1 MKAKD
6 SQIVKGIAIL
16 MMLFHHLFTLKKLT
30 QFNVNHLIVDQTV
43 TTAISSFFKVCV
55 FLFVFVSAYGLSIQ
69 LSKSN
74 CSLKNLEPTTRKR
87 VLNIIKKTFALIVF
101 IFIAGSIFN
110 LPYTASTDY
119 NNGSLI
125 QKIVYIFFNAI
136 GMCSVFKAP
145 LLNSSWWYLSLAIL
159 LIVLVPLLYKLLDK
173 IGVCSLLILTVF
185 SYYIFSLNTTYDRF
199 PKYLLITL
207 LGIITAKYNF
217 FDLLKNYI
225 YKERGG
231 NFLLRLLLLIGLFLY
246 FPLAVYLCTLIEPC
260 YYFILDTLSAF
271 NIVLL
276 CFLLISHIPVINTI
290 LSYLGKYSLY
300 MWMFHTYIMTL
311 WFSDF
316 IYSFKNL
323 WLIYFM
329 LILTSF
335 VFSLIFTNLV
345 NFIEGRISKINSYIY
360 KHLHS

>member
-16 MMLFHHLFTLKKLT
+16 MMLFHHLFALKKLT
-30 QFNVNHLIVDQTV
+30 LFNVNHLIVDQTV

-74 CSLKNLEPTTRKR
+74 CSLKDLEPTTRKR
-87 VLNIIKKTFALIVF
+87 ILNIIKKTFALIVF

-110 LPYTASTDY
+110 LPYTSSTDY

-185 SYYIFSLNTTYDRF
+185 SYYIFSLNTTYDRL

-217 FDLLKNYI
+217 FDSLKKFLLN
-225 YKERGG
+225 
-231 NFLLRLLLLIGLFLY
+231 NMLLRLLLLTGLFLY
-246 FPLAVYLCTLIEPC
+246 FPLAVYLRTLIEPC

-300 MWMFHTYIMTL
+300 MWLFHTYIMTL
-311 WFSDF
+311 WFSSF

-335 VFSLIFTNLV
+335 VFSFIFTNLV
-345 NFIEGRISKINSYIY
+345 NFIEGRISKLNSYIY

>member
-1 MKAKD
+1 
-6 SQIVKGIAIL
+6 
-16 MMLFHHLFTLKKLT
+16 
-30 QFNVNHLIVDQTV
+30 
-43 TTAISSFFKVCV
+43 
-55 FLFVFVSAYGLSIQ
+55 
-69 LSKSN
+69 
-74 CSLKNLEPTTRKR
+74 
-87 VLNIIKKTFALIVF
+87 
-101 IFIAGSIFN
+101 
-110 LPYTASTDY
+110 
-119 NNGSLI
+119 
-125 QKIVYIFFNAI
+125 
-136 GMCSVFKAP
+136 MCSVFKAP
-145 LLNSSWWYLSLAIL
+145 LLNSIWWYLSLAIL

-185 SYYIFSLNTTYDRF
+185 SYYIFSLNTTYDRL

-217 FDLLKNYI
+217 FDSLKKFLLN
-225 YKERGG
+225 
-231 NFLLRLLLLIGLFLY
+231 NMLLRLLLLTGLFLY
-246 FPLAVYLCTLIEPC
+246 FPIAVYLRTLIEPC

-300 MWMFHTYIMTL
+300 MWLFHTYIMTL

-335 VFSLIFTNLV
+335 VFSFIFTNLV
-345 NFIEGRISKINSYIY
+345 NFIEGRISKLNSYIY